1 MTENDIPAD
10 EKKPGDSQI
19 TRQQPNNPLHG
30 ITLEKILTVLRAHY
44 SWKELNQRVELNCF
58 FSHPSIKSSLTF
70 LRKNDWARK
79 KVENLYLELV
89 ASLESADPT
98 VQNKPIKPTKPRPA
112 TAKKRAKTVPAAE
125 GNALKPCGDQKK
137 NKKADQ
143 NA

>member
-10 EKKPGDSQI
+10 EKKM
-19 TRQQPNNPLHG
+19 RQQPNNPLHG
-30 ITLEKILTVLRAHY
+30 ITLEKILTMLREHY
-44 SWKELNQRVELNCF
+44 SWKDLNQRVELNCF

-98 VQNKPIKPTKPRPA
+98 VQNKPIKPTKPTKPRPA
-112 TAKKRAKTVPAAE
+112 TAKKQAKTGPAAE
-125 GNALKPCGDQKK
+125 R
-137 NKKADQ
+137 KAHELPADRRKE
-143 NA
+143 

>member
-19 TRQQPNNPLHG
+19 NRQQPNNPLHG
-30 ITLEKILTVLRAHY
+30 ITLEKMLTVLRAHY

-79 KVENLYLELV
+79 KVENLYLELI
-89 ASLESADPT
+89 ASLEADPT
-98 VQNKPIKPTKPRPA
+98 AQNKATKPTKPNSV
-112 TAKKRAKTVPAAE
+112 TARKHAKTGPAAE
-125 GNALKPCGDQKK
+125 GNALKPRGDQKK
-137 NKKADQ
+137 NKKS
-143 NA
+143 